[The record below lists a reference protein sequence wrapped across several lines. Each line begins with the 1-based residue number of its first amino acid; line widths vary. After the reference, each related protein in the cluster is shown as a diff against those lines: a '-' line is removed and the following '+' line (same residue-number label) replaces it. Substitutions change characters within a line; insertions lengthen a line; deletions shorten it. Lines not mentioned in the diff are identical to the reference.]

1 MNKPEVTLDMV
12 DNLAYCIVEQMTGQE
27 LIDFVYEDLRS
38 IMREDEELFWI
49 NLKEQ
54 GFDDPEELIM

>member
-1 MNKPEVTLDMV
+1 MSKPEVTLDMV

-38 IMREDEELFWI
+38 IMREDEELFWV

-54 GFDDPEELIM
+54 GFDDPEELVM